1 MLVEVDFVKISP
13 TQNMTVL
20 VTSAVERRRHTAV
33 AAKIMAY
40 DSVYAEQVGFLEKP
54 SDPAAAARLQMA
66 GGEFC
71 GNAALSLCA
80 YLVWSGKVAC
90 DDADNA
96 DAVRVPIEVSGSDD
110 ILHCRIKREHN
121 HFLGTIKMP
130 LPLAIESFNAEIA
143 GQSRVLPVV
152 HFPGITHVIVDG
164 EHGDKIAIAET
175 LAENSSLFTN
185 TDAFGIMFYDEN
197 PSEKSGLF
205 LTPFVCVK
213 TLGTKVWERGCG
225 SGSAALGAYLAHNR
239 GENIKMDVM
248 QSGGTI
254 TVEVAFA
261 DGAIS
266 GISIEGKI
274 EITSYGK
281 ALLEL

>member
-20 VTSAVERRRHTAV
+20 VTSAVERRHYAAV

-40 DSVYAEQVGFLEKP
+40 DSVYAEQVGFVEKP
-54 SDPAAAARLQMA
+54 SDPAATARLQMA

-80 YLVWSGKVAC
+80 YLVWSGKVA
-90 DDADNA
+90 A
-96 DAVRVPIEVSGSDD
+96 DAVRVPIEVSGSDE

-152 HFPGITHVIVDG
+152 HFPGITHVIVNG

-185 TDAFGIMFYDEN
+185 TDAFGIMFYEKN
-197 PSEKSGLF
+197 SSEKSGLF

-254 TVEVAFA
+254 TVEVAVTNGEIA
-261 DGAIS
+261 
-266 GISIEGKI
+266 GISIEGKV
-274 EITSYGK
+274 EISAWGK